1 MQIIEELKDFFGLE
15 FIADAQTFPDLLQA
29 IVYIFLACALLLFMF
44 RAFFA
49 MNAAISKGGK

>member
-1 MQIIEELKDFFGLE
+1 MQIIEELRNFFGLE
-15 FIADAQTFPDLLQA
+15 LITESQTFPDLLQA
-29 IVYIFLACALLLFMF
+29 IIYIFMACALLLFMF

>member
-1 MQIIEELKDFFGLE
+1 MQIIEELRNFFGLE
-15 FIADAQTFPDLLQA
+15 LITESQTFPQLLQA
-29 IVYIFLACALLLFMF
+29 IIYIFMACALLLFMF

>member
-1 MQIIEELKDFFGLE
+1 MQIIEELRNFFGLE
-15 FIADAQTFPDLLQA
+15 LITESQTFPELLQS
-29 IVYIFLACALLLFMF
+29 IIYIFMACALLLFMF